1 MASAFTHAFVG
12 IALGK
17 LASGQ
22 PRGWRFWVLA
32 KGSAVLPD
40 ADVITFALG
49 VDYGDLFGHRGF
61 FHSLL
66 FAFLW
71 AVFVVTMEFRKSNT
85 FWRLTLLFFVI
96 TASHPL
102 LDAMTNG
109 GLGVA
114 FFSPFD
120 NTRYFFPWRPIEVS
134 PISISRFF
142 EEGGGLVLRTE
153 FKYIWLPLAPIW
165 FCAWTGRKVIQA
177 ARARRQ
183 DSGELS

>member
-12 IALGK
+12 IALGSI
-17 LASGQ
+17 AGGQ
-22 PRGWRFWVLA
+22 PRRWRFWVLA
-32 KGSAVLPD
+32 AGSAVLPD
-40 ADVITFALG
+40 ADVITFAFG
-49 VDYGDLFGHRGF
+49 VDYADFFGHRGF

-66 FAFLW
+66 FALTW
-71 AVFVVTMEFRKSNT
+71 ALFVVTMEFRKSDA
-85 FWRLTLLFFVI
+85 FWRLTLLFFLI

-134 PISISRFF
+134 PISIRRFF
-142 EEGGGLVLRTE
+142 QEGGGLALRTE
-153 FKYIWLPLAPIW
+153 FKYIWLPLGAIW
-165 FCAWTGRKVIQA
+165 FCAWTGRKVIRS
-177 ARARRQ
+177 ARDARQ
-183 DSGELS
+183 ELGRNN